1 MRISSLPIVTVV
13 LSLLAVFNHNV
24 EALNNWLVYDRTPIE
39 MHEPWR
45 LVTGQLTH
53 WNADHLLWDVL
64 MFLVL
69 GIMLEPRQ
77 RESFLFTLVASTA
90 AISAVLWFYH
100 PDITQY
106 RGLSGIDSALFAHAA
121 ILLCIDARREG
132 RTLVCGVL
140 LLLMLGF
147 VAKIVFEF
155 LSGTTLFVDSTA
167 AGFVP
172 LPSVH
177 AVGGIVG
184 ALSAVIHLR
193 DWSEYKQPFLNRPGL
208 TQLRRTGDVANP

>member
-1 MRISSLPIVTVV
+1 V
-13 LSLLAVFNHNV
+13 LSILAVFVHNV

-45 LVTGQLTH
+45 LVTGHLTH

-64 MFLVL
+64 MFLLL
-69 GIMLEPRQ
+69 GIMLERRQ
-77 RESFLFTLVASTA
+77 RESFLCTIAASAA
-90 AISAVLWFYH
+90 AISAVQWFCH
-100 PDITQY
+100 PDIAEY

-121 ILLCIDARREG
+121 ILLCIDARRAG
-132 RTLVCGVL
+132 RTVMCGVL
-140 LLLMLGF
+140 VLLMLGF
-147 VAKIVFEF
+147 AAKIAFEF
-155 LSGTTLFVDSTA
+155 ISGTTLFVDSTA

-184 ALSAVIHLR
+184 ALSAVIEVFA
-193 DWSEYKQPFLNRPGL
+193 WSECKLPFLNRPGL
-208 TQLRRTGDVANP
+208 TQLRRTEVAPNP